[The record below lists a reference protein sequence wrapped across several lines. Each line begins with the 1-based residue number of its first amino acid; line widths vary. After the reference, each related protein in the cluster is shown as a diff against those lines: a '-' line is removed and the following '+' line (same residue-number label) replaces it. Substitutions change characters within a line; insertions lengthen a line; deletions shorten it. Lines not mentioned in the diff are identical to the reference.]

1 MKCNFIDEDK
11 YNMFI
16 IKYGKN
22 KYDNRRFLSNICVWN
37 FLFILML
44 MVDEW

>member
-22 KYDNRRFLSNICVWN
+22 KYDNRRFLSNICVWI
-37 FLFILML
+37 FEFFVYID
-44 MVDEW
+44 VDG